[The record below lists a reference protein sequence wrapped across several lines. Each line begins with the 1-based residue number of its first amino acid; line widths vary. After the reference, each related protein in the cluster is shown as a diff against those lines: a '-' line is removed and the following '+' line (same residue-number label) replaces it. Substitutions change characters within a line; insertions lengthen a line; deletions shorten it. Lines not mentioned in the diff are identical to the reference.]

1 MFFAVFYFLIGIAVF
16 IAGILTLT
24 SGLNS
29 ISRDKVKY
37 FIDKYTG
44 NMIASIIIGFI
55 TTLIIQ
61 SSSMV
66 SIIAVSMAGAGL
78 LNLYSAAGIIMGA
91 NIGTT
96 IAVQLYAFDLFS
108 LAPYAVLIGS
118 ILHFQKKNL
127 KVKLTGD
134 IILGFGIIFYGLKIM
149 DLAAEPL
156 RNIENIA
163 LFLDKLSN
171 PIIGIVSG
179 IVAAL
184 IMQSSNI
191 GIAMMQ
197 VLASSSLLPL
207 SSVIPVIYGLNIGT
221 CSEAVIMSFASNN
234 EGKKVALFNIFLNVA
249 GTIAFLPL
257 THYFVIFLKFL
268 SPENPARQIAN
279 AHMFFNIV
287 SAILMLPAIKYVFF
301 LIDKII
307 NNKIC

>member
-1 MFFAVFYFLIGIAVF
+1 MFFAIIYFLMGIAVF
-16 IAGILTLT
+16 IAGILTLS

-37 FIDKYTG
+37 FIDKFTG
-44 NMIASIIIGFI
+44 NMTLSIIIGFI

-66 SIIAVSMAGAGL
+66 SIIAVSMSGAGL
-78 LNLYSAAGIIMGA
+78 LNLYNAAGIIMGA

-96 IAVQLYAFDLFS
+96 IAVQLYAFDLFK
-108 LAPYAVLIGS
+108 LAPYAVLTGS
-118 ILHFQKKNL
+118 MLHFQKENS
-127 KVKLTGD
+127 KVKLIGD
-134 IILGFGIIFYGLKIM
+134 IILGFGIIFYGLKVM
-149 DLAAEPL
+149 DLATGPL
-156 RNIENIA
+156 RNIENIT

-171 PIIGIVSG
+171 PIIAIITGI
-179 IVAAL
+179 IAAL
-184 IMQSSNI
+184 IMQSSNV

-197 VLASSSLLPL
+197 VLASSGLLPL
-207 SSVIPVIYGLNIGT
+207 SSVVPVIYGLNIGT
-221 CSEAVIMSFASNN
+221 CSEAVIMSFASNS

-279 AHMFFNIV
+279 AHMFFNLI
-287 SAILMLPAIKYVFF
+287 STILMIPIIKYVFF

-307 NNKIC
+307 NKI